1 MKFSQLA
8 VYFEKIE
15 ATSSRLKITQQLA
28 DLFGRL
34 NEEEIDKTI
43 YLFQGR
49 LGPLFEKIDFGMAER
64 LIIKAACSAL
74 SIERRFFE
82 NKFHQIGDLGKTIEE
97 FKKQFPSLEKT
108 DFSITEIYQH
118 LLRLATAAGT
128 GSQELKLNILA
139 DLIRR
144 LDPLSARYLVRI
156 PLGVMRMG
164 FSDMTV
170 LDALSWLIKGDKS
183 LRAQIQAAYHVRPDL
198 GFIAKTLKKSGITGL
213 KKITPKIFTPII
225 MMRAER
231 LSSGEEIIKKIGHC
245 LIEPKYD
252 GFRLQIHYQD
262 KKVRLYSRSL
272 EDVTYMYPDIVFS
285 VEKEI
290 KAKEIIF
297 EGEAIGYNQKTNKF
311 LPFQETVQRKR
322 KFDIEEKAKEVP
334 LKLFV
339 FELLYL
345 NGESYLNQH
354 YLARRKKLETI
365 IKSDKNI
372 KDNNILLAPTELVT
386 DAQKINTLFSK
397 AVDQGL
403 EGIVAKKING
413 IYQPGA
419 RGWNWI
425 KFKKSYASKIND
437 TIDCLIMGYDLGK
450 GKRTGFGIG
459 AFLVG
464 VYDEKNDRFVT
475 VAKIGTGL
483 TDEEWKQLK
492 VQSVKLKVKNKP
504 NNYFVDKM
512 MECDVWLEP
521 AIVVEI
527 RADEIS
533 KSPVHTAGLALRFPR
548 LERFRQDKKPE
559 ETTTLKEIKEIFN
572 HQKVM
577 DSV

>member
-1 MKFSQLA
+1 
-8 VYFEKIE
+8 
-15 ATSSRLKITQQLA
+15 
-28 DLFGRL
+28 
-34 NEEEIDKTI
+34 
-43 YLFQGR
+43 
-49 LGPLFEKIDFGMAER
+49 
-64 LIIKAACSAL
+64 
-74 SIERRFFE
+74 
-82 NKFHQIGDLGKTIEE
+82 
-97 FKKQFPSLEKT
+97 
-108 DFSITEIYQH
+108 
-118 LLRLATAAGT
+118 
-128 GSQELKLNILA
+128 
-139 DLIRR
+139 
-144 LDPLSARYLVRI
+144 
-156 PLGVMRMG
+156 
-164 FSDMTV
+164 
-170 LDALSWLIKGDKS
+170 
-183 LRAQIQAAYHVRPDL
+183 
-198 GFIAKTLKKSGITGL
+198 
-213 KKITPKIFTPII
+213 
-225 MMRAER
+225 
-231 LSSGEEIIKKIGHC
+231 LSSGEEIIKKIGRC

-297 EGEAIGYNQKTNKF
+297 EGEAIGYNQKTSKF

-322 KFDIEEKAKEVP
+322 KFNIEEKVKEVP

-345 NGESYLNQH
+345 NGENYLNQH
-354 YLARRKKLETI
+354 YLARRKKLEII

-372 KDNNILLAPTELVT
+372 KDNNILLAPTELIS

-403 EGIVAKKING
+403 EGIIAKKING

-437 TIDCLIMGYDLGK
+437 TVDCLIIGYDLGK

-483 TDEEWKQLK
+483 TDEEWKKLRL
-492 VQSVKLKVKNKP
+492 QSAKFKIKNKP
-504 NNYFVDKM
+504 KNYFVDKM
-512 MECDVWLEP
+512 MECDVWLAP

-548 LERFRQDKKPE
+548 LERFREDKKPE